1 MLEGSALFSQEYHY
15 IFYAIF
21 SSWAWDVVVI
31 LELSSCFIECDRIC
45 QHNVRYALS
54 QLIFLAALQLYFFNS
69 FFLVDTFYRP
79 LFINCKLQGNAHFL
93 SLGLV
98 NGSCYLT

>member
-31 LELSSCFIECDRIC
+31 LELSSCFIECDKIIL
-45 QHNVRYALS
+45 HNIWYALS
-54 QLIFLAALQLYFFNS
+54 QLISWLHDNFIFFISFFQVDRFYALQ
-69 FFLVDTFYRP
+69 
-79 LFINCKLQGNAHFL
+79 FIKCKLQGNAHFL